1 MRVLLSVLLVVVLSG
16 CSSPDLRAG
25 VTQRVDVEHSR
36 FQVQFTRQK
45 AEATRLSTEFG
56 PAARNVMW
64 RGYRAIMLATGCEI
78 IPGTF
83 DGDPALMRADLFC
96 PL

>member
-1 MRVLLSVLLVVVLSG
+1 MRVVFAGCALALVAG
-16 CSSPDLRAG
+16 CASPDLSG
-25 VTQRVDVEHSR
+25 EVTRRVEVEQSTFR
-36 FQVQFTRQK
+36 VQFNRNS
-45 AEATRLSTEFG
+45 AEATRMNPEFG
-56 PAARNVMW
+56 PGAQGIMW

-83 DGDPALMRADLFC
+83 DGDPALMRAELFC